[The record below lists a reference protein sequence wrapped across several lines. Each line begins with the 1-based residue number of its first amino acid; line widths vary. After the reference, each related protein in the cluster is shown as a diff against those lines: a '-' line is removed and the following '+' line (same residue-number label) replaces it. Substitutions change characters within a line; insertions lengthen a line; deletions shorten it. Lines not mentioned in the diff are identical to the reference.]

1 MPDPSPI
8 SALLQQWHNLR
19 RQGQPTPAEQLCADC
34 PELLPQLQE
43 RIAAQSATP
52 EPAQGDSADQSLLS
66 TRKDTEPRKTPA
78 ALEDATPRLL
88 AGYEIL
94 GTLGRGGMGVVY
106 KARHPSLGIEV
117 ALKTMRFEAAGED
130 LADRFLREA
139 QAVVRLNHPHIV
151 RLYDVGEDQGT
162 HYFTMAYVA
171 GGSLHRC
178 REQFAGDERSIVTLM
193 EKVARGV
200 QHAHEQGIIH
210 RDLKPGNIL
219 LDEHGEPLVS
229 DFGLAKF
236 VKDVS
241 EQTASGVVLGTAA
254 YMPPEQAAGHNS
266 LVGTH
271 SDVWALGVILY
282 ELLTGKKPF
291 EGQDLVSMAHLLT
304 KTDPPRPSSLNHR
317 LDRALETIVLKCLEK
332 NPARRYASAGPL
344 ADDLARW
351 LRKEPI
357 LARPQPWP
365 IRLGRNLKRR
375 PTLQVLAMACAVAV
389 VVALTVYLT
398 APPPAAET
406 PRKDAAEDKEAVRRH
421 LRAALARGEKVV
433 LIGQRG
439 GPRWFA
445 WRVGQDEGNLAD
457 APDGAFVVGN
467 QNCALLELLPDPG
480 IDRFVLEAE
489 VRQDRGETNG
499 QVGLYFGHSAQPENG
514 GTTHFFCG
522 ASFAEIAKVKG
533 VFMGQLYRYWHPGQQ
548 FKNPA
553 PSAVQLPG
561 GTRSFDPQ
569 PNPPR
574 VFRKLRVTV
583 TPDWIQL
590 CWSDDPL
597 RKWSRQNVD
606 YFAQEGFKGPGCW
619 PRPPRIP
626 QFAPREG
633 LGLYVFRAAASFK
646 NVTIGPLGPD
656 GK

>member
-1 MPDPSPI
+1 MPDSSPI
-8 SALLQQWHNLR
+8 SALLQRWHNLR
-19 RQGQPTPAEQLCADC
+19 RQGQPTAPEQLCADC
-34 PELLPQLQE
+34 PDLLPQLKE
-43 RIAAQSATP
+43 RIAAQSVTP
-52 EPAQGDSADQSLLS
+52 GPAHGDSADQSLRS
-66 TRKDTEPRKTPA
+66 TRRDTKPKKTPA
-78 ALEDATPRLL
+78 PLEDGTPRLL
-88 AGYEIL
+88 AGHEIL
-94 GTLGRGGMGVVY
+94 GILGRGGMGIVY
-106 KARHPSLGIEV
+106 KARHATLDIEV
-117 ALKTMRFEAAGED
+117 ALKTMRIEAADAG

-139 QAVVRLNHPHIV
+139 QTVVRLNHQHIV
-151 RLYDVGEDQGT
+151 RLYEVGQDQGT

-171 GGSLHRC
+171 GGSLHR
-178 REQFAGDERSIVTLM
+178 RRAELAGDERRIVTLM

-200 QHAHEQGIIH
+200 QHAHEHGIIH

-236 VKDVS
+236 VQDVS

-291 EGQDLVSMAHLLT
+291 EGQDLVSMTHLLT
-304 KTDPPRPSSLNHR
+304 KTEPRRPSSLNHR

-351 LRKEPI
+351 LRSEPI

-365 IRLGRNLKRR
+365 IRLGRKLKQR
-375 PTLQVLAMACAVAV
+375 PIPQVLVMACAVAV
-389 VVALTVYLT
+389 AAAVTFYLT
-398 APPPAAET
+398 APAPVV
-406 PRKDAAEDKEAVRRH
+406 EDKEAVLRH
-421 LRAALARGEKVV
+421 LQAALARGEKVA

-439 GPRWFA
+439 QPRWSA

-499 QVGLYFGHSAQPENG
+499 QVGLYFGHSAQEENQ
-514 GTTHFFCG
+514 GTTHYFCG
-522 ASFAEIAKVKG
+522 ASFGEIAKLQG
-533 VFMGQLYRYWHPGQQ
+533 VFMGQLYRYWHPGKQ

-590 CWSDDPL
+590 GWFDDTL
-597 RKWSRQNVD
+597 RRWSRKDVD
-606 YFAQEGFKGPGCW
+606 GFKQMQFMGKGGW
-619 PRPPRIP
+619 PRPAQMP